1 MLKTTPT
8 YCTSKKNQGGGM
20 CMKGRIYRTK
30 YGHQVRFGRK
40 LTKHF
45 KELGAAER
53 FLTGLRFKTDEGTYD
68 ARDYT
73 KDYPLG
79 FATLA
84 DKWLNVKLKQI
95 KSKSFNNLNNYM
107 SQAIT
112 EWGQTNIKTIVFG
125 HIEDFLYRREDIS
138 DKTRA
143 NMKSCLHSFFKWVN
157 KRENIPIPDF
167 PEVNFELGW
176 RNIIDIET
184 QQEII
189 SEIRKISYHIN
200 PKIYIAIRFLAV
212 YISVRP
218 GELVSVK
225 EKQIDINLGA
235 IIIPHPKE
243 KRPKLIYL
251 LNEDID
257 LLKSIP
263 RGLPDL
269 YFFRHGKGISN
280 CTPGQKFGPRYLYK
294 WWKKACD
301 NLGIKGVDLYGGTRH
316 STATALGKICTPE
329 EVQDATG
336 HASKAFQRYFQNK
349 QARALKVTQ
358 KIKELSNQ
366 PLINISE
373 DVESSKV
380 LKFKE

>member
-1 MLKTTPT
+1 
-8 YCTSKKNQGGGM
+8 
-20 CMKGRIYRTK
+20 MKGNIYATK

-40 LTKHF
+40 ICKHF
-45 KELGAAER
+45 KSLKEAER
-53 FLTGLRFKTDEGTYD
+53 FLNGIRFKCDEGTFD
-68 ARDYT
+68 LRDYQ
-73 KDYPLG
+73 KEYPLG
-79 FATLA
+79 FATQT
-84 DKWLNVKLKQI
+84 DKWLKLKHKQVKP
-95 KSKSFNNLNNYM
+95 KSYNNLNNYM
-107 SQAIT
+107 TRAVK
-112 EWGQTNIKTIVFG
+112 EWGQTNIKTIGFPQL
-125 HIEDFLYRREDIS
+125 EDFLYGQKGIS
-138 DKTRA
+138 DKTRS
-143 NMKSCLHSFFKWVN
+143 NMRSCLHDFFKWV
-157 KRENIPIPDF
+157 KRRERIPMPDF
-167 PEVNFELGW
+167 PETPFELGW

-189 SEIRKISYHIN
+189 SEIRNISYHIN

-218 GELVSVK
+218 GELISVK
-225 EKQIDINLGA
+225 EKQMDINLGA

-257 LLKSIP
+257 LLKSI
-263 RGLPDL
+263 R
-269 YFFRHGKGISN
+269 

-301 NLGIKGVDLYGGTRH
+301 NLGIDGVDLYGGTRH
-316 STATALGKICTPE
+316 SIATALGRICTPE

-373 DVESSKV
+373 GAESSNI